1 MLNKQVKVKV
11 VCRRLESWVKGGTL
25 EGGTV
30 RNPSNVVIIVTDH
43 PFQDLLNNWKLVT
56 QFSNRQ
62 LQKEKE
68 KKEYS
73 IV

>member
-43 PFQDLLNNWKLVT
+43 PFQALHYNWKLVT
-56 QFSNRQ
+56 QISNRR
-62 LQKEKE
+62 LQKRRK
-68 KKEYS
+68 KKES